1 MEDLAA
7 AVQSILNDPQSM
19 AQLQG
24 VMNSLG
30 MNPPQAPA
38 PATPPVQ
45 QKPAAAAPPNLRN
58 TLNNSDPMTAMLV
71 RAAPLLASANREDDS
86 TRLLAALR
94 PLLGEARQK
103 KLDDASKILKLLQL
117 LPLLKES
124 GVLQN
129 ILGERRGKM
138 PSNMPDARAVEEAL
152 RRAREMQGR
161 SAHNAPPPPEKPT
174 EESPQG
180 NAETSTEIPKEFQA
194 APNRPLSPL
203 DTLLKD
209 KERTLLLA
217 LLLLLYNEGGSAE
230 LLFAL
235 FYLLI

>member
-7 AVQSILNDPQSM
+7 AVQSILNDPHSM

-45 QKPAAAAPPNLRN
+45 QKPAAAPLNLLN
-58 TLNNSDPMTAMLV
+58 TLNNSDPMTAMLL
-71 RAAPLLASANREDDS
+71 RAAPLLARANREDDS

-103 KLDDASKILKLLQL
+103 KLDEASKILKLLHL

-129 ILGERRGKM
+129 IL
-138 PSNMPDARAVEEAL
+138 
-152 RRAREMQGR
+152 
-161 SAHNAPPPPEKPT
+161 
-174 EESPQG
+174 
-180 NAETSTEIPKEFQA
+180 
-194 APNRPLSPL
+194 
-203 DTLLKD
+203 
-209 KERTLLLA
+209 
-217 LLLLLYNEGGSAE
+217 
-230 LLFAL
+230 
-235 FYLLI
+235 

>member
-45 QKPAAAAPPNLRN
+45 QKPAAAAPLNLLN
-58 TLNNSDPMTAMLV
+58 TLNNSDPMTAMLL

-103 KLDDASKILKLLQL
+103 KLDEASKILKLLHL
-117 LPLLKES
+117 LP
-124 GVLQN
+124 
-129 ILGERRGKM
+129 
-138 PSNMPDARAVEEAL
+138 
-152 RRAREMQGR
+152 
-161 SAHNAPPPPEKPT
+161 HHAPPPPEKST

>member
-19 AQLQG
+19 AQLQS

-45 QKPAAAAPPNLRN
+45 QKPAA
-58 TLNNSDPMTAMLV
+58 
-71 RAAPLLASANREDDS
+71 AAPLLASANREDDS

-103 KLDDASKILKLLQL
+103 KLDEASKILKLLHL

-129 ILGERRGKM
+129 IL
-138 PSNMPDARAVEEAL
+138 
-152 RRAREMQGR
+152 
-161 SAHNAPPPPEKPT
+161 
-174 EESPQG
+174 
-180 NAETSTEIPKEFQA
+180 
-194 APNRPLSPL
+194 
-203 DTLLKD
+203 
-209 KERTLLLA
+209 
-217 LLLLLYNEGGSAE
+217 
-230 LLFAL
+230 
-235 FYLLI
+235 

>member
-45 QKPAAAAPPNLRN
+45 QKPAATAPLNLLN
-58 TLNNSDPMTAMLV
+58 TLNSSDPMTAMLL

-103 KLDDASKILKLLQL
+103 KLDEASKILKLLHL

-124 GVLQN
+124 SVLQN
-129 ILGERRGKM
+129 IL
-138 PSNMPDARAVEEAL
+138 
-152 RRAREMQGR
+152 
-161 SAHNAPPPPEKPT
+161 
-174 EESPQG
+174 
-180 NAETSTEIPKEFQA
+180 
-194 APNRPLSPL
+194 
-203 DTLLKD
+203 
-209 KERTLLLA
+209 
-217 LLLLLYNEGGSAE
+217 
-230 LLFAL
+230 
-235 FYLLI
+235 

>member
-30 MNPPQAPA
+30 MNPPQASA
-38 PATPPVQ
+38 PASPPVQ
-45 QKPAAAAPPNLRN
+45 QKPAAAAPLNLLN
-58 TLNNSDPMTAMLV
+58 TLINSDPMTAMLL

-103 KLDDASKILKLLQL
+103 KLDEASKILKLLHL

-129 ILGERRGKM
+129 IL
-138 PSNMPDARAVEEAL
+138 
-152 RRAREMQGR
+152 
-161 SAHNAPPPPEKPT
+161 
-174 EESPQG
+174 
-180 NAETSTEIPKEFQA
+180 
-194 APNRPLSPL
+194 
-203 DTLLKD
+203 
-209 KERTLLLA
+209 
-217 LLLLLYNEGGSAE
+217 
-230 LLFAL
+230 
-235 FYLLI
+235 

>member
-45 QKPAAAAPPNLRN
+45 QKPAAAAPLNLLN
-58 TLNNSDPMTAMLV
+58 TLNNSDPMTAMLL

-103 KLDDASKILKLLQL
+103 KLDEASKILKLLHL

-129 ILGERRGKM
+129 ILEERRGKM

>member
-1 MEDLAA
+1 
-7 AVQSILNDPQSM
+7 
-19 AQLQG
+19 
-24 VMNSLG
+24 
-30 MNPPQAPA
+30 
-38 PATPPVQ
+38 
-45 QKPAAAAPPNLRN
+45 
-58 TLNNSDPMTAMLV
+58 
-71 RAAPLLASANREDDS
+71 
-86 TRLLAALR
+86 
-94 PLLGEARQK
+94 
-103 KLDDASKILKLLQL
+103 
-117 LPLLKES
+117 
-124 GVLQN
+124 
-129 ILGERRGKM
+129 M

-161 SAHNAPPPPEKPT
+161 SAHHAPPPPEKPT
-174 EESPQG
+174 EDSPQG

-194 APNRPLSPL
+194 APL

>member
-45 QKPAAAAPPNLRN
+45 QKPAATPLNLLN
-58 TLNNSDPMTAMLV
+58 TLNNSDPMTAMLL

-103 KLDDASKILKLLQL
+103 KLDEASKILKLLHL

-129 ILGERRGKM
+129 IL
-138 PSNMPDARAVEEAL
+138 
-152 RRAREMQGR
+152 
-161 SAHNAPPPPEKPT
+161 
-174 EESPQG
+174 
-180 NAETSTEIPKEFQA
+180 
-194 APNRPLSPL
+194 
-203 DTLLKD
+203 
-209 KERTLLLA
+209 
-217 LLLLLYNEGGSAE
+217 
-230 LLFAL
+230 
-235 FYLLI
+235 

>member
-1 MEDLAA
+1 
-7 AVQSILNDPQSM
+7 
-19 AQLQG
+19 
-24 VMNSLG
+24 
-30 MNPPQAPA
+30 
-38 PATPPVQ
+38 
-45 QKPAAAAPPNLRN
+45 
-58 TLNNSDPMTAMLV
+58 
-71 RAAPLLASANREDDS
+71 
-86 TRLLAALR
+86 
-94 PLLGEARQK
+94 
-103 KLDDASKILKLLQL
+103 
-117 LPLLKES
+117 
-124 GVLQN
+124 
-129 ILGERRGKM
+129 M

-161 SAHNAPPPPEKPT
+161 SAHHAPPPPEK
-174 EESPQG
+174 
-180 NAETSTEIPKEFQA
+180 STEIPKEFQA

>member
-1 MEDLAA
+1 
-7 AVQSILNDPQSM
+7 
-19 AQLQG
+19 
-24 VMNSLG
+24 
-30 MNPPQAPA
+30 
-38 PATPPVQ
+38 
-45 QKPAAAAPPNLRN
+45 
-58 TLNNSDPMTAMLV
+58 
-71 RAAPLLASANREDDS
+71 
-86 TRLLAALR
+86 
-94 PLLGEARQK
+94 
-103 KLDDASKILKLLQL
+103 
-117 LPLLKES
+117 
-124 GVLQN
+124 
-129 ILGERRGKM
+129 M

-203 DTLLKD
+203 ETLLKD

>member
-1 MEDLAA
+1 
-7 AVQSILNDPQSM
+7 
-19 AQLQG
+19 
-24 VMNSLG
+24 
-30 MNPPQAPA
+30 
-38 PATPPVQ
+38 
-45 QKPAAAAPPNLRN
+45 
-58 TLNNSDPMTAMLV
+58 
-71 RAAPLLASANREDDS
+71 
-86 TRLLAALR
+86 
-94 PLLGEARQK
+94 
-103 KLDDASKILKLLQL
+103 
-117 LPLLKES
+117 
-124 GVLQN
+124 
-129 ILGERRGKM
+129 M

-203 DTLLKD
+203 KD

>member
-1 MEDLAA
+1 
-7 AVQSILNDPQSM
+7 M

-45 QKPAAAAPPNLRN
+45 QKPAAAPLNLLN
-58 TLNNSDPMTAMLV
+58 TLNNSDPMTAMLL

-103 KLDDASKILKLLQL
+103 KLDEASKILKLLHL

-129 ILGERRGKM
+129 IL
-138 PSNMPDARAVEEAL
+138 
-152 RRAREMQGR
+152 
-161 SAHNAPPPPEKPT
+161 
-174 EESPQG
+174 
-180 NAETSTEIPKEFQA
+180 
-194 APNRPLSPL
+194 
-203 DTLLKD
+203 
-209 KERTLLLA
+209 
-217 LLLLLYNEGGSAE
+217 
-230 LLFAL
+230 
-235 FYLLI
+235 

>member
-45 QKPAAAAPPNLRN
+45 QKPTAAAPLNLLN
-58 TLNNSDPMTAMLV
+58 TLNNSDPMTAMLL

-94 PLLGEARQK
+94 PLLANFSRCPYK
-103 KLDDASKILKLLQL
+103 
-117 LPLLKES
+117 
-124 GVLQN
+124 
-129 ILGERRGKM
+129 
-138 PSNMPDARAVEEAL
+138 
-152 RRAREMQGR
+152 
-161 SAHNAPPPPEKPT
+161 
-174 EESPQG
+174 
-180 NAETSTEIPKEFQA
+180 
-194 APNRPLSPL
+194 
-203 DTLLKD
+203 
-209 KERTLLLA
+209 
-217 LLLLLYNEGGSAE
+217 Y
-230 LLFAL
+230 
-235 FYLLI
+235 

>member
-1 MEDLAA
+1 
-7 AVQSILNDPQSM
+7 
-19 AQLQG
+19 
-24 VMNSLG
+24 
-30 MNPPQAPA
+30 
-38 PATPPVQ
+38 
-45 QKPAAAAPPNLRN
+45 
-58 TLNNSDPMTAMLV
+58 
-71 RAAPLLASANREDDS
+71 
-86 TRLLAALR
+86 
-94 PLLGEARQK
+94 
-103 KLDDASKILKLLQL
+103 
-117 LPLLKES
+117 
-124 GVLQN
+124 
-129 ILGERRGKM
+129 M

-217 LLLLLYNEGGSAE
+217 LLLLLYNEDGSAE

>member
-1 MEDLAA
+1 
-7 AVQSILNDPQSM
+7 
-19 AQLQG
+19 
-24 VMNSLG
+24 
-30 MNPPQAPA
+30 
-38 PATPPVQ
+38 
-45 QKPAAAAPPNLRN
+45 
-58 TLNNSDPMTAMLV
+58 
-71 RAAPLLASANREDDS
+71 
-86 TRLLAALR
+86 
-94 PLLGEARQK
+94 
-103 KLDDASKILKLLQL
+103 
-117 LPLLKES
+117 
-124 GVLQN
+124 
-129 ILGERRGKM
+129 M

-161 SAHNAPPPPEKPT
+161 SAHHAPLLPEKST

-194 APNRPLSPL
+194 APNSPLSPL

-217 LLLLLYNEGGSAE
+217 LLLWGYNEGGSTK

>member
-1 MEDLAA
+1 
-7 AVQSILNDPQSM
+7 
-19 AQLQG
+19 
-24 VMNSLG
+24 
-30 MNPPQAPA
+30 
-38 PATPPVQ
+38 
-45 QKPAAAAPPNLRN
+45 
-58 TLNNSDPMTAMLV
+58 
-71 RAAPLLASANREDDS
+71 
-86 TRLLAALR
+86 
-94 PLLGEARQK
+94 
-103 KLDDASKILKLLQL
+103 
-117 LPLLKES
+117 
-124 GVLQN
+124 
-129 ILGERRGKM
+129 M

-174 EESPQG
+174 EESTPG
-180 NAETSTEIPKEFQA
+180 NTESSSGIPKEFQA
-194 APNRPLSPL
+194 IPKGSLSPL

>member
-1 MEDLAA
+1 VEDLAA

-45 QKPAAAAPPNLRN
+45 QKPAAAAPFNLLN
-58 TLNNSDPMTAMLV
+58 TLNSSDPMTAMLL
-71 RAAPLLASANREDDS
+71 PSANREDDS

-103 KLDDASKILKLLQL
+103 KLDEASKILKLLHL

-129 ILGERRGKM
+129 IL
-138 PSNMPDARAVEEAL
+138 
-152 RRAREMQGR
+152 
-161 SAHNAPPPPEKPT
+161 
-174 EESPQG
+174 
-180 NAETSTEIPKEFQA
+180 
-194 APNRPLSPL
+194 
-203 DTLLKD
+203 
-209 KERTLLLA
+209 
-217 LLLLLYNEGGSAE
+217 
-230 LLFAL
+230 
-235 FYLLI
+235 

>member
-38 PATPPVQ
+38 PASPPVQ
-45 QKPAAAAPPNLRN
+45 QKPAPLNLLN
-58 TLNNSDPMTAMLV
+58 TLNNSDPMTAMLL

-103 KLDDASKILKLLQL
+103 KLDEASKILKLLHL

-129 ILGERRGKM
+129 IL
-138 PSNMPDARAVEEAL
+138 
-152 RRAREMQGR
+152 
-161 SAHNAPPPPEKPT
+161 
-174 EESPQG
+174 
-180 NAETSTEIPKEFQA
+180 
-194 APNRPLSPL
+194 
-203 DTLLKD
+203 
-209 KERTLLLA
+209 
-217 LLLLLYNEGGSAE
+217 
-230 LLFAL
+230 
-235 FYLLI
+235 

>member
-1 MEDLAA
+1 
-7 AVQSILNDPQSM
+7 
-19 AQLQG
+19 
-24 VMNSLG
+24 
-30 MNPPQAPA
+30 
-38 PATPPVQ
+38 
-45 QKPAAAAPPNLRN
+45 
-58 TLNNSDPMTAMLV
+58 
-71 RAAPLLASANREDDS
+71 
-86 TRLLAALR
+86 
-94 PLLGEARQK
+94 
-103 KLDDASKILKLLQL
+103 
-117 LPLLKES
+117 
-124 GVLQN
+124 
-129 ILGERRGKM
+129 M

-174 EESPQG
+174 EKSPQG
-180 NAETSTEIPKEFQA
+180 NAETST
-194 APNRPLSPL
+194 LSPL

>member
-1 MEDLAA
+1 VEDLAA

-19 AQLQG
+19 AQLQS

-45 QKPAAAAPPNLRN
+45 QKPAAAPLNLLN
-58 TLNNSDPMTAMLV
+58 TLNNSDPMTAMLL

-103 KLDDASKILKLLQL
+103 KLDEASKILKLLHL

-129 ILGERRGKM
+129 IL
-138 PSNMPDARAVEEAL
+138 
-152 RRAREMQGR
+152 
-161 SAHNAPPPPEKPT
+161 
-174 EESPQG
+174 
-180 NAETSTEIPKEFQA
+180 
-194 APNRPLSPL
+194 
-203 DTLLKD
+203 
-209 KERTLLLA
+209 
-217 LLLLLYNEGGSAE
+217 
-230 LLFAL
+230 
-235 FYLLI
+235 

>member
-1 MEDLAA
+1 
-7 AVQSILNDPQSM
+7 
-19 AQLQG
+19 
-24 VMNSLG
+24 
-30 MNPPQAPA
+30 
-38 PATPPVQ
+38 
-45 QKPAAAAPPNLRN
+45 
-58 TLNNSDPMTAMLV
+58 
-71 RAAPLLASANREDDS
+71 
-86 TRLLAALR
+86 
-94 PLLGEARQK
+94 
-103 KLDDASKILKLLQL
+103 
-117 LPLLKES
+117 
-124 GVLQN
+124 
-129 ILGERRGKM
+129 M

-174 EESPQG
+174 
-180 NAETSTEIPKEFQA
+180 ETSTEIPKEFQA

>member
-1 MEDLAA
+1 
-7 AVQSILNDPQSM
+7 
-19 AQLQG
+19 
-24 VMNSLG
+24 
-30 MNPPQAPA
+30 
-38 PATPPVQ
+38 
-45 QKPAAAAPPNLRN
+45 
-58 TLNNSDPMTAMLV
+58 
-71 RAAPLLASANREDDS
+71 
-86 TRLLAALR
+86 
-94 PLLGEARQK
+94 
-103 KLDDASKILKLLQL
+103 
-117 LPLLKES
+117 
-124 GVLQN
+124 
-129 ILGERRGKM
+129 M

-174 EESPQG
+174 E
-180 NAETSTEIPKEFQA
+180 EFQA

>member
-45 QKPAAAAPPNLRN
+45 QKPAAAPLNLLN
-58 TLNNSDPMTAMLV
+58 TLNNSDPMTAMLL

-103 KLDDASKILKLLQL
+103 KLDEASKILKFLHL

-129 ILGERRGKM
+129 IL
-138 PSNMPDARAVEEAL
+138 
-152 RRAREMQGR
+152 
-161 SAHNAPPPPEKPT
+161 
-174 EESPQG
+174 
-180 NAETSTEIPKEFQA
+180 
-194 APNRPLSPL
+194 
-203 DTLLKD
+203 
-209 KERTLLLA
+209 
-217 LLLLLYNEGGSAE
+217 
-230 LLFAL
+230 
-235 FYLLI
+235 